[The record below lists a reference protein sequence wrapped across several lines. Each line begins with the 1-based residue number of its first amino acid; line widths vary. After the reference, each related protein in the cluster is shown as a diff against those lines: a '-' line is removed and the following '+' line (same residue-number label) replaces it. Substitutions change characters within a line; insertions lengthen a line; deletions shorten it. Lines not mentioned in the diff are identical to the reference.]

1 MQYFF
6 EKKRKEKVARN
17 FARKGIENLFKENNS
32 FPRTFFLYVNE
43 YILYIYV

>member
-6 EKKRKEKVARN
+6 GKKKGTRN
-17 FARKGIENLFKENNS
+17 FARKSIENLFKENNS
-32 FPRTFFLYVNE
+32 FPQTFFYVNE